1 MYLKDEGVKHRDCLM
16 ASVQSGTEMATCF
29 MAIISR
35 SGVQAAEGK
44 KQLEE
49 ESGGGGDRWG
59 SGGSKGTTPTEPLR
73 YNSANETLEQ

>member
-1 MYLKDEGVKHRDCLM
+1 
-16 ASVQSGTEMATCF
+16 MATCF

-49 ESGGGGDRWG
+49 ESEVDETNGDPG
-59 SGGSKGTTPTEPLR
+59 VPKAPLQLNR
-73 YNSANETLEQ
+73 CDIIQQMRH

>member
-1 MYLKDEGVKHRDCLM
+1 MYLKDEGVNHRDCLM

-44 KQLEE
+44 KTIGRRER
-49 ESGGGGDRWG
+49 GG
-59 SGGSKGTTPTEPLR
+59 
-73 YNSANETLEQ
+73 